1 MARGSLTVAGEL
13 YSNGG
18 SMSEKDYTMIAGGAG
33 GTIVLVG
40 RSINLEKN
48 GLVSVRGGLSSDEVK
63 KMLIL
68 ARRRW
73 RWQIT
78 DKLYRVES

>member
-1 MARGSLTVAGEL
+1 MTVAGEL

-48 GLVSVRGGLSSDEVK
+48 GWLVSEEV
-63 KMLIL
+63 L
-68 ARRRW
+68 AA
-73 RWQIT
+73 T
-78 DKLYRVES
+78 K